1 MGEPP
6 KTSFM
11 VYIMDGYA
19 FRNSIGIVKAET
31 DRATMILSPSS
42 IEISFINT
50 TKKASYK
57 IQFDAS
63 DLTRYDY
70 NIRDEDGNL
79 YEEYAIAF
87 ETEEFFNTTKG
98 IGRRDGIHLYWITGD
113 NRITVHPVKASTKDP
128 GRSSALFVKILNIE
142 HQRVEIPVG
151 YNSEPNI
158 KVQSKD
164 FADICTRASTL
175 KCVFL
180 DIVGEYHRVTFK
192 AILPNNTPAAVEH
205 INSRVNVSSSS
216 SSSRLTNL
224 DEVDRLIDNLKTKDQ
239 FTNNS
244 EIINNGISLNI
255 MKREDLMTVRTPIST
270 VKALSKIHNISPP
283 GSFLSFYFAENKP
296 IKIISKIGTY
306 GTCTIC
312 LRN

>member
-1 MGEPP
+1 MEQPP
-6 KTSFM
+6 TSFM
-11 VYIMDGYA
+11 AYFMDAYPV
-19 FRNSIGIVKAET
+19 RNVIGILKAET

-63 DLTRYDY
+63 DLTRYEY
-70 NIRDEDGNL
+70 NIVDEEGQL
-79 YEEYAIAF
+79 YQEYAIAF

-98 IGRRDGIHLYWITGD
+98 IGRRDGIQLYWITGD
-113 NRITVHPVKASTKDP
+113 NKITVYPVKASTKDP

-151 YNSEPNI
+151 YNNEPNI

-192 AILPNNTPAAVEH
+192 AILPNNTPAAVER
-205 INSRVNVSSSS
+205 INSRIKVPSDSTI
-216 SSSRLTNL
+216 SRLTNL
-224 DEVDRLIDNLKTKDQ
+224 DEVDRLIGNLKAKD
-239 FTNNS
+239 NS
-244 EIINNGISLNI
+244 ETQTTGISLNI
-255 MKREDLMTVRTPIST
+255 MKREDLMTVRSPIST

-296 IKIISKIGTY
+296 IKIVSKIGTY

-312 LRN
+312 LRS

>member
-1 MGEPP
+1 MEQPP
-6 KTSFM
+6 TSFM

-19 FRNSIGIVKAET
+19 FRNAIGIVKAET
-31 DRATMILSPSS
+31 DRATMILSPFA
-42 IEISFINT
+42 IEMSFINT

-63 DLTRYDY
+63 DLTRYQY
-70 NIRDEDGNL
+70 NIRDEYGNL

-98 IGRRDGIHLYWITGD
+98 IGRRDGIQLYWITGD
-113 NRITVHPVKASTKDP
+113 NKITVHPVKASTKDP

-142 HQRVEIPVG
+142 HQRVDIPMG
-151 YNSEPNI
+151 YSNEPNI

-180 DIVGEYHRVTFK
+180 DIVGEQHRVTFK
-192 AILPNNTPAAVEH
+192 AILPNNTPAAVER
-205 INSRVNVSSSS
+205 INSRVDVPSDSNI
-216 SSSRLTNL
+216 SRLTNI
-224 DEVDRLIDNLKTKDQ
+224 DEVDRLIGNLKSKNQ
-239 FTNNS
+239 S
-244 EIINNGISLNI
+244 EVMTTGISLNI

-283 GSFLSFYFAENKP
+283 GSFLSFFFAENKP
-296 IKIISKIGTY
+296 IKIVSKIGTY

-312 LRN
+312 LRS

>member
-1 MGEPP
+1 MEQPP
-6 KTSFM
+6 TSFM

-19 FRNSIGIVKAET
+19 FRNAIGIIKAET
-31 DRATMILSPSS
+31 DRATMILSPLS

-63 DLTRYDY
+63 DLTRYQY
-70 NIRDEDGNL
+70 NIRDEDGML
-79 YEEYAIAF
+79 YDEYAIAF

-98 IGRRDGIHLYWITGD
+98 IGRRDGIQLYWITGD
-113 NRITVHPVKASTKDP
+113 NKITVHPVKASTKDP

-142 HQRVEIPVG
+142 HQRVDIPVG
-151 YNSEPNI
+151 YNNEPNI

-180 DIVGEYHRVTFK
+180 DIVGEHHRVTFK
-192 AILPNNTPAAVEH
+192 AILPNNTPAAVER
-205 INSRVNVSSSS
+205 INSRVDIPSDSTI
-216 SSSRLTNL
+216 SRLTNI
-224 DEVDRLIDNLKTKDQ
+224 DEVDRLIVNLKKKDNPDVM
-239 FTNNS
+239 TT
-244 EIINNGISLNI
+244 GISLNI
-255 MKREDLMTVRTPIST
+255 MKREDLMTVRSPIST

-283 GSFLSFYFAENKP
+283 GSFLSFFFAENKP

-312 LRN
+312 LRS